1 MFTVG
6 RLGPLAA
13 ASGAAWLASGGPFS
27 RSEEE
32 KHTVGGVFHVDRS
45 QAAKIHGALDR
56 GARWYH
62 DLCDDKRDEYLRA
75 EVPLSKR
82 YVGTKIERSPRAKL
96 CLSDNEVVHTSHL
109 INDLVDLVWF
119 DEAQEQEIFEF
130 CVLKIID
137 TIAHNLPN
145 EFIRLVHSK
154 QVMPKVAADKF
165 EAAMSRWLFAEVQLP
180 FLDDADR
187 RRVIRCVM
195 AMLMRSMRRSH
206 EDVAAHLSPDEQ
218 QKSPDEHHALVTD
231 VFLRGV
237 QHIFYDEDE
246 RNAFVN
252 NLAAYTDKLP
262 LVPVSVVAS
271 MIENAVN
278 MASAS
283 VTNALTTSYHEY
295 GDAVRGRRHHE
306 LAVRRHPL
314 EDPHTE
320 SQRKKAHEKPFEHVL
335 RYNMCLELMDP
346 KEDIFGRLQ
355 LVMPESMPVSMRF
368 ALVRLFVEELIQTIE
383 AEKIEAIFSR
393 CAANVD
399 FECAQATVVA
409 AEAPPRPWW
418 RFWRRS

>member
-218 QKSPDEHHALVTD
+218 QKCAKFP
-231 VFLRGV
+231 
-237 QHIFYDEDE
+237 
-246 RNAFVN
+246 
-252 NLAAYTDKLP
+252 
-262 LVPVSVVAS
+262 
-271 MIENAVN
+271 
-278 MASAS
+278 
-283 VTNALTTSYHEY
+283 TS
-295 GDAVRGRRHHE
+295 
-306 LAVRRHPL
+306 
-314 EDPHTE
+314 
-320 SQRKKAHEKPFEHVL
+320 KAHISAVFHSFRL
-335 RYNMCLELMDP
+335 
-346 KEDIFGRLQ
+346 IFGRAIISRNGLEAWM
-355 LVMPESMPVSMRF
+355 LFPEHAR
-368 ALVRLFVEELIQTIE
+368 EEH
-383 AEKIEAIFSR
+383 SR
-393 CAANVD
+393 
-399 FECAQATVVA
+399 
-409 AEAPPRPWW
+409 
-418 RFWRRS
+418 

>member
-27 RSEEE
+27 RGGG
-32 KHTVGGVFHVDRS
+32 HTVGGVFHVDRS

-56 GARWYH
+56 GARWPRPLRRQARRVPARRGAAEQALRRH
-62 DLCDDKRDEYLRA
+62 EDRA
-75 EVPLSKR
+75 EP
-82 YVGTKIERSPRAKL
+82 AL

-206 EDVAAHLSPDEQ
+206 EDVAPVAGEQ

-252 NLAAYTDKLP
+252 NLAAYGQ
-262 LVPVSVVAS
+262 A
-271 MIENAVN
+271 AVG
-278 MASAS
+278 A
-283 VTNALTTSYHEY
+283 
-295 GDAVRGRRHHE
+295 R
-306 LAVRRHPL
+306 
-314 EDPHTE
+314 
-320 SQRKKAHEKPFEHVL
+320 RKKAHEKPFEHVL

-355 LVMPESMPVSMRF
+355 LVMPESPVCKSNLQPDF
-368 ALVRLFVEELIQTIE
+368 
-383 AEKIEAIFSR
+383 
-393 CAANVD
+393 NVCV
-399 FECAQATVVA
+399 FESFDTGSLAVL
-409 AEAPPRPWW
+409 R
-418 RFWRRS
+418 

>member
-165 EAAMSRWLFAEVQLP
+165 EAAMSRWLFAEVHLP

-206 EDVAAHLSPDEQ
+206 EDVAAHLSPDE
-218 QKSPDEHHALVTD
+218 HHALVTD

-246 RNAFVN
+246 RSAFVN

-262 LVPVSVVAS
+262 LVPVSVVAR

-320 SQRKKAHEKPFEHVL
+320 SQRKRAHEKPFEHVL

-355 LVMPESMPVSMRF
+355 LVMPESMRF
-368 ALVRLFVEELIQTIE
+368 ALVRLFVEDSVERQ
-383 AEKIEAIFSR
+383 
-393 CAANVD
+393 
-399 FECAQATVVA
+399 ECFFA
-409 AEAPPRPWW
+409 
-418 RFWRRS
+418 